1 MGGVQRGSLVGGRSS
16 MEKLLEASHLTT
28 ADVARRLG
36 VQGGT
41 VRHYGEILRGRGYP
55 FTQGENG
62 EWLWAPEV
70 VEVARAA
77 YLVAKATPGVSFE
90 RALDYLEY
98 AGRVAL
104 STKPGT
110 TLPEV
115 FSRLDRLP
123 ERLSQVVPQVEKG
136 LGEVVERVRG
146 DAALVMVR
154 AAEDLRRRG
163 ADLMRGISER
173 AEELDGAVSNLIGLM
188 PWMVLAPLAV
198 LLLLAFP
205 MVLHALGTLPLP
217 GWFPWVGVLALLG
230 GGYLL
235 GKLL

>member
-62 EWLWAPEV
+62 EWLWPPEV
-70 VEVARAA
+70 AEVARVA
-77 YLVAKATPGVSFE
+77 YLLAKATPGLSFE
-90 RALDYLEY
+90 RALDLLEY

-115 FSRLDRLP
+115 LSRLDRLP
-123 ERLSQVVPQVEKG
+123 ERLSQVVLQVEAG

-154 AAEDLRRRG
+154 AAEDLHRRG
-163 ADLMRGISER
+163 ADLMRSISAK
-173 AEELDGAVSNLIGLM
+173 AEELGAATSRVEGVVSFLAFL
-188 PWMVLAPLAV
+188 PMVFLGVFA
-198 LLLLAFP
+198 LLLG
-205 MVLHALGTLPLP
+205 VHALGLLPLP
-217 GWFPWVGVLALLG
+217 GWFPWVGVGLVALA
-230 GGYLL
+230 GYLL
-235 GKLL
+235 GKVV